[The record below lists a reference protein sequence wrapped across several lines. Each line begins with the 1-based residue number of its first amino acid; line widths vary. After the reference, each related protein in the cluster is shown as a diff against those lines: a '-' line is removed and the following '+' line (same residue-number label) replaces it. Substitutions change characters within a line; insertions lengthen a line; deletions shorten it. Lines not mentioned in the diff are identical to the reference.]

1 MAQKRALTRT
11 DPIHTPSQNQTFV
24 YAMSMSTIQ
33 STSAFH
39 DRLNTAVGDTSYRQ
53 LGTLTDT
60 HPETVRRYM
69 QGQAPSAVFMT
80 NLCRNLGISGE
91 WLLSGQGPM
100 KVRDIKTHA
109 LKHADPNELM
119 GAIAN
124 TLTQLIERVDRLDR
138 FVQMMET
145 KLNATSGPIIE
156 PKLNADTIPVE
167 QQGSSDDARESGSTQ
182 RSDDNTAKRIARAI
196 AQRPHDPDA

>member
-1 MAQKRALTRT
+1 MPQYRAPTRT
-11 DPIHTPSQNQTFV
+11 DPIHTPSQNRTFV
-24 YAMSMSTIQ
+24 YAFFMSTAH
-33 STSAFH
+33 TKSAFH
-39 DRLNTAVGDTSYRQ
+39 DRLNQAVGETSYRQ
-53 LGTLTDT
+53 LGTITDT

-69 QGQAPSAVFMT
+69 QGQAPSAAFMT

-124 TLTQLIERVDRLDR
+124 TLTHLIERVDRLDR

-145 KLNATSGPIIE
+145 KLNASTGSLVEHKPN
-156 PKLNADTIPVE
+156 PDTIPE
-167 QQGSSDDARESGSTQ
+167 DKQGSSNDAAGSGSEEG
-182 RSDDNTAKRIARAI
+182 SDDHTARRIARAI

>member
-1 MAQKRALTRT
+1 
-11 DPIHTPSQNQTFV
+11 
-24 YAMSMSTIQ
+24 MSTVHT
-33 STSAFH
+33 TSAFH
-39 DRLNTAVGDTSYRQ
+39 DRLNQAVGETSYRQ
-53 LGTLTDT
+53 LGTLTET

-69 QGQAPSAVFMT
+69 QGQAPSAAFMT
-80 NLCRNLGISGE
+80 NLCQNLGISGE

-100 KVRDIKTHA
+100 KVRDIRSHA

-145 KLNATSGPIIE
+145 KLNATTGSLVEHKPN
-156 PKLNADTIPVE
+156 PDTIPE
-167 QQGSSDDARESGSTQ
+167 DTQGSSDEAAESGSKP
-182 RSDDNTAKRIARAI
+182 RSDYNTARRIARAI
-196 AQRPHDPDA
+196 AQRPHGPDA